1 MEELDLGQT
10 IRGLTAG
17 QKVFR
22 RFTLV
27 RILGRGGMGVVWLAR
42 DDELERDVALKFLP
56 YLVVHDLAVLDEL
69 KRETRRSLQLT
80 HHHIV
85 RTHDFLQDAESACIS
100 MEYVD
105 GPTLSAL
112 RVEQANRVF
121 EADELLPWAEQICE
135 ALHYAHEHARI
146 VHRDIK
152 PANLMLNSRGELKVA
167 DFGIARSLSDSVT
180 MLTMAR
186 GTSGTLAYMS
196 PQQLDGERASN
207 LDDIYSLGATL
218 YELLASK
225 PPFHSGLIERMIRE
239 KRPVSLAAKR
249 EELGVSSNHR
259 IPEQWEQTIAA
270 CLAKDQGARPRNAL
284 EVRDRLRA
292 PPTPWPIAPPPVVT
306 PPPPPPPPSP
316 SLPPP
321 ARTPELS
328 PFPKPSPYLTKRVL
342 IIGAAIVL
350 AALLAIVIG
359 TAIWWFS
366 SREESPVAPAPVL
379 PAVRPV
385 AVPVVTPTPPAV
397 TPSPVIQSPTPSET
411 IKPTPTPEASPSV
424 TSALSEREQI
434 EAMVATQI
442 DAGTRGD
449 VDASMSLYADSV
461 DFLDE
466 GWKSRDAI
474 AKDLPEYFAH
484 WPVRRSKLLGDVA
497 IEFVTPNERKVS
509 YVLDFEASNPTTREV
524 RQSRVNVVWTIRRD
538 ASWLPFKIVSHK
550 QTRVPQEKA
559 AESTE
564 ADPAIAVVKDYFTA
578 VNNQDG
584 TAAYRLFGATYRK
597 RVPFQ
602 DYLRRLKNTGTL
614 TLNSIRRTAATN
626 SSATVEITFQE
637 VETNGKLIRWHGPVS
652 LVVENGEWRIDTL
665 KNLQSVR

>member
-56 YLVVHDLAVLDEL
+56 HLVVHDFAVLDEL

-80 HHHIV
+80 HHNIV
-85 RTHDFLQDAESACIS
+85 RIHDFVQDADSACIS
-100 MEYVD
+100 MEYID

-121 EADELLPWAEQICE
+121 EADELLPWIDQICE
-135 ALHYAHEHARI
+135 ALQYAHEHARI

-180 MLTMAR
+180 MLTMAK

-239 KRPVSLAAKR
+239 KTPTSLAAKR
-249 EELGVSSNHR
+249 EELSVCSNQR

-270 CLAKDQGARPRNAL
+270 CLAKDQAQRPQSAL
-284 EVRDRLRA
+284 EVRARLRA
-292 PPTPWPIAPPPVVT
+292 APKTRPIAPPPVANT
-306 PPPPPPPPSP
+306 PRPPPPPPRKIHDAP
-316 SLPPP
+316 LI
-321 ARTPELS
+321 
-328 PFPKPSPYLTKRVL
+328 PKPSPYLTNRVL
-342 IIGAAIVL
+342 IIGAAIML
-350 AALLAIVIG
+350 AAIVAIVIG
-359 TAIWWFS
+359 TAVWWFS
-366 SREESPVAPAPVL
+366 SSEGPPVGPAPVV

-385 AVPVVTPTPPAV
+385 AVPAVTPTLPPV
-397 TPSPVIQSPTPSET
+397 TPSPVIQSPTPAQT
-411 IKPTPTPEASPSV
+411 VAPTPSPEPSPSPT
-424 TSALSEREQI
+424 TSARSEREQI
-434 EAMVATQI
+434 EAMVTTQI
-442 DAGTRGD
+442 DAGIRGD

-466 GWKSRDAI
+466 GWKSRADI

-484 WPVRRSKLLGDVA
+484 WPVRRSQLVGDIA

-509 YVLDFEASNPTTREV
+509 YTLDFEASNPTTREV
-524 RQSRVNVVWTIRRD
+524 RQSRVDVIWAIRRD

-550 QTRVPQEKA
+550 QTRVLQEKA
-559 AESTE
+559 AESSE
-564 ADPAIAVVKDYFTA
+564 PDPAIAVVKNYFIA
-578 VNNQDG
+578 VNNHDG

-597 RVPFQ
+597 RVSFQ

-614 TLNSIRRTAATN
+614 TLNSISRTART
-626 SSATVEITFQE
+626 SGSATVELTFQE
-637 VETNGKLIRWHGPVS
+637 VETNGKLIRWHGPIS

-665 KNLQSVR
+665 KNLKSER